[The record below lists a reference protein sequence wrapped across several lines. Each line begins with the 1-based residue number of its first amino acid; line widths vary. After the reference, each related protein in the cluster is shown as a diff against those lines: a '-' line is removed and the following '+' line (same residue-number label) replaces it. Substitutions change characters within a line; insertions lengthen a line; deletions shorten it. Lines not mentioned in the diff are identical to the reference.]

1 MAQNALINAK
11 IWLAEYDLSSDLN
24 AVAIDQMVDQLEAT
38 TFGLGTKI
46 TKPGLLDLK
55 ASIAGFIN
63 LGSGLS
69 EEFLSSKLALAD
81 VPLTI
86 APTTGF
92 EGEPAYSFPAEVAT
106 FNPVSGKVT
115 DTSMQKFTVDAEN
128 TSMRLVRGTIGNGYN
143 TPRTV
148 TGTGTIYQLGAVAA
162 GQGLYGILHVP
173 AISGG
178 PTVTIKIQSA
188 PTVGFAA
195 PVDRIVFTAVAAKTS
210 QYVQLLGAITDQYW
224 RTTWTFVGG
233 ASPSITFITNMG
245 IL

>member
-1 MAQNALINAK
+1 MALNALTNCK

-24 AVAIDQMVDQLEAT
+24 AVAIDQAVEQLDAT
-38 TFGLGTKI
+38 VFGLGTKI

-55 ASIAGFIN
+55 ASIAGLIN

-69 EEFLSSKLALAD
+69 EEFLSSKLGLAD

-86 APTTGF
+86 GPTTGA
-92 EGEPAYSFPAEVAT
+92 EGEPAYSFPAALAT
-106 FNPVSGKVT
+106 FNPLSGKVT
-115 DTSMQKFTVDAEN
+115 DTTMQHFTADARA
-128 TSMRLVRGTIGNGYN
+128 SSVRLVRGTIGHNAA
-143 TPRTV
+143 RTV
-148 TGTGTIYQLGAVAA
+148 TGTGTIFNLGAVAA
-162 GQGLYGILHVP
+162 GQSLYGILHVP

-195 PVDRIVFTAVAAKTS
+195 PVDRITFTAVTTKTS
-210 QYVQLLGAITDQYW
+210 QYAVPILGPITDAFF
-224 RTTWTFVGG
+224 RVTWTFVGG
-233 ASPSITFITNMG
+233 AGPSITFITNIG